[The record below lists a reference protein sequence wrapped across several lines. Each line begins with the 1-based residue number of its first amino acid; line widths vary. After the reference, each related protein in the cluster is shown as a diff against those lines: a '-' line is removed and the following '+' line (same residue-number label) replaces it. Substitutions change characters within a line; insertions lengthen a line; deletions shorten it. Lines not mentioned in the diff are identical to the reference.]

1 MTSTF
6 FKLGVNVSELVDEM
20 LVQEE
25 TEFFLT
31 SEEPLEMSA
40 RFYDQK
46 TDKTYPDHVFL
57 ELKKG
62 YK

>member
-6 FKLGVNVSELVDEM
+6 FKLGVNVSELMDEL
-20 LVQEE
+20 LVQDDL
-25 TEFFLT
+25 EFYLT

-46 TDKTYPDHVFL
+46 TDKTYPDHIFL